1 MRFNLDMIDK
11 TRYISIP
18 TELFTN
24 RKYALLDIMSKT
36 IYGVLKSRMNLSR
49 ANGWTEENGDIFF
62 YMPIDELAALLQTSK
77 GTISRKLAALEEAGL
92 LERQHLA
99 SSRCHRMYLHQIE
112 ADASC
117 QQLANTNVDS
127 CHQDYPGEEC
137 YAPATALSC
146 TDETLNSPENS
157 NTASADI
164 SKVVPMKPK
173 VAPAKLRVSSVQP
186 IYKKKNNISLNNNN
200 MYTTNTCN
208 VNVENICAKRENYS
222 NPVLAF
228 LQNIGM
234 TAHTITD
241 ICKRY
246 SLERI
251 QEVIRILKN
260 QSGIRNSAGFIIA
273 ALRFNYQSP
282 VTTPSLSHKDEDKP
296 CKYVPVSRPEP
307 NFETPEFIEGMKNTI
322 EQLFKRRGSIFKLY
336 QNWLD
341 AHNLT
346 MQNGKVIAIA

>member
-1 MRFNLDMIDK
+1 MRFNLDMIDN

-24 RKYALLDIMSKT
+24 RKYDLLDIMSKT

-62 YMPIDELAALLQTSK
+62 YMPIDELAELLQTSK

-112 ADASC
+112 TESSC
-117 QQLANTNVDS
+117 QQLPAPTAANS
-127 CHQDYPGEEC
+127 LEEEGN
-137 YAPATALSC
+137 A
-146 TDETLNSPENS
+146 
-157 NTASADI
+157 ASQAADTEAR
-164 SKVVPMKPK
+164 
-173 VAPAKLRVSSVQP
+173 VAAAKLRVSPVQP
-186 IYKKKNNISLNNNN
+186 IYNTEIQEENTISVNNNN
-200 MYTTNTCN
+200 MYTKN
-208 VNVENICAKRENYS
+208 VVVENCSKNHS
-222 NPVLAF
+222 FNSLQAF

-234 TAHTITD
+234 AAHTITD
-241 ICKRY
+241 TCKKY
-246 SLERI
+246 SIERI
-251 QEVIRILKN
+251 QEVIKILKN
-260 QSGIRNSAGFIIA
+260 QSSSIRNSAGFIVA
-273 ALRFNYQSP
+273 ALRFNYLPP
-282 VTTPSLSHKDEDKP
+282 VTNPDLSYEDKS
-296 CKYVPVSRPEP
+296 CKYVPISRPEP

-322 EQLFKRRGSIFKLY
+322 EQLFKRRGSIFKPY